1 MMMIKMHELAVLLCD
16 HFSQG
21 VNAMDRR
28 ELSVKIPLT
37 EVPFVMRAMGFY
49 PSEQEVSNRLTKL
62 TFAIS
67 KLFQE
72 PQIFINNQVFN
83 M

>member
-1 MMMIKMHELAVLLCD
+1 MHY
-16 HFSQG
+16 SQG
-21 VNAMDRR
+21 VNAMDKR

-49 PSEQEVSNRLTKL
+49 PSEQEVSNRSTKL
-62 TFAIS
+62 NIAIS

-72 PQIFINNQVFN
+72 PQIYY
-83 M
+83 

>member
-1 MMMIKMHELAVLLCD
+1 
-16 HFSQG
+16 
-21 VNAMDRR
+21 MDKR

-49 PSEQEVSNRLTKL
+49 ASEQEVSNRSTKL
-62 TFAIS
+62 NIAIS

-72 PQIFINNQVFN
+72 PQIYY
-83 M
+83 